1 MPENFWQSYS
11 QFLPLGSAFRF
22 GDEFA
27 ANLVG
32 SSATVSG
39 NYPPEV
45 NRQIATT
52 GPERFPVGDIV
63 RSLDIFGPGGG
74 IATGP
79 DLATIEDRSKPTRFN
94 DFMNRIGVGMLA
106 LILIAVGVLYLGLSG
121 YVRAKDLTGGLNG

>member
-1 MPENFWQSYS
+1 MSNNFWDQYS

-32 SSATVSG
+32 SSATISG
-39 NYPPEV
+39 NYSPDI

-52 GPERFPVGDIV
+52 GPEQFPIQDIT
-63 RSLDIFGPGGG
+63 RGLDIFGPGSG

-79 DLATIEDRSKPTRFN
+79 DLATIQDRSKPTRFN

-106 LILIAVGVLYLGLSG
+106 LILIAAGVLYLALTG
-121 YVRAKDLTGGLNG
+121 YVRGKDMIPGE